1 MSDEAKPI
9 DGPHGAEEAKP
20 AGSAPVSSAPEPI
33 ALEPLPES
41 APPPPPPPPPKPTAT
56 TPITPATAFI
66 KPGMGS
72 AQNVAIAGG
81 VLLLVAVI
89 GSIWTSWNAGT
100 SWWANGLLTAYL
112 GIVHACT
119 GAAAAGFV
127 GYALGREIG
136 DVPLAA
142 ARMLLGVSLLLV
154 TTNVSLPAHP
164 ILVWACAIGL
174 YTIATLVLFRWEIAE
189 WAGVASV
196 HAIMWF
202 VMFLAA
208 KLQVAVAATPVK
220 PA

>member
-9 DGPHGAEEAKP
+9 EGQQGMDAA
-20 AGSAPVSSAPEPI
+20 AQPEPI
-33 ALEPLPES
+33 GLEPLPEPAAS
-41 APPPPPPPPPKPTAT
+41 PPPTSSPSAATPKPAASK
-56 TPITPATAFI
+56 PVVSGAAFI

-72 AQNVAIAGG
+72 AQNIAIAGG

-112 GIVHACT
+112 GVVHACT

-136 DVPLAA
+136 DIPLAA

-154 TTNVSLPAHP
+154 TLNVNLPAHA
-164 ILVWACAIGL
+164 ILVWVCAVGL
-174 YTIATLVLFRWEIAE
+174 YAIATLVLFRWEIAE

-196 HAIMWF
+196 HALMWF

-208 KLQVAVAATPVK
+208 KLQVAVAATAVK

>member
-9 DGPHGAEEAKP
+9 DVQPGDAAAAK
-20 AGSAPVSSAPEPI
+20 PEPI
-33 ALEPLPES
+33 GLEPLPEPMAS
-41 APPPPPPPPPKPTAT
+41 PPPPTPQPAAPKPAAT
-56 TPITPATAFI
+56 KPVGSSSAFI

-72 AQNVAIAGG
+72 AQNIAIAGG

-89 GSIWTSWNAGT
+89 GSVWTSWNAGT

-136 DVPLAA
+136 DIPLAA

-154 TTNVSLPAHP
+154 TTNVNLPAHP
-164 ILVWACAIGL
+164 ALIWVCAIGL

-189 WAGVASV
+189 WGGVASV
-196 HAIMWF
+196 HALMWF

-208 KLQVAVAATPVK
+208 KLQVAVAAAPVK

>member
-1 MSDEAKPI
+1 
-9 DGPHGAEEAKP
+9 
-20 AGSAPVSSAPEPI
+20 
-33 ALEPLPES
+33 
-41 APPPPPPPPPKPTAT
+41 
-56 TPITPATAFI
+56 
-66 KPGMGS
+66 MGS

-89 GSIWTSWNAGT
+89 GSIWTSWNAGS

-136 DVPLAA
+136 DIPLAA
-142 ARMLLGVSLLLV
+142 ARMLLGVALLLV
-154 TTNVSLPAHP
+154 AINIGLPAP
-164 ILVWACAIGL
+164 RFLVWVCAIGL

-196 HAIMWF
+196 HAITVL
-202 VMFLAA
+202 VMYLAA
-208 KLQVAVAATPVK
+208 SLQVAAAATTVK

>member
-1 MSDEAKPI
+1 MSDEAKPM
-9 DGPHGAEEAKP
+9 DEKQAAD
-20 AGSAPVSSAPEPI
+20 AAAPEPI
-33 ALEPLPES
+33 GLEPLQEPA
-41 APPPPPPPPPKPTAT
+41 APPPPPPPSAATPKPAASR
-56 TPITPATAFI
+56 PASSAAAFI

-72 AQNVAIAGG
+72 AQNIAIAGG

-89 GSIWTSWNAGT
+89 GSIWTSWNAGA

-112 GIVHACT
+112 GVVHACT

-136 DVPLAA
+136 DIPLAA
-142 ARMLLGVSLLLV
+142 ARMLMGVSLLLV
-154 TTNVSLPAHP
+154 TLNLNLPAHA
-164 ILVWACAIGL
+164 ILVWVCAVGL

-196 HAIMWF
+196 HALMWF

-208 KLQVAVAATPVK
+208 KLQVAVAATTVK

>member
-1 MSDEAKPI
+1 MSDEAKPM
-9 DGPHGAEEAKP
+9 DEKQGMDA
-20 AGSAPVSSAPEPI
+20 VQPEPI
-33 ALEPLPES
+33 GLEPLPE
-41 APPPPPPPPPKPTAT
+41 AVTPPPPPPASPPPPQTRGAS
-56 TPITPATAFI
+56 PRPVASAAAFI

-72 AQNVAIAGG
+72 AQHVAIAGG

-112 GIVHACT
+112 GVVHACT

-127 GYALGREIG
+127 GYALGREVG
-136 DVPLAA
+136 DIPLAA
-142 ARMLLGVSLLLV
+142 ARMLLGVALLLV

-164 ILVWACAIGL
+164 ILVWVCAVGL

-196 HAIMWF
+196 HALMWF

-208 KLQVAVAATPVK
+208 KLQVAVAAAPVK

>member
-9 DGPHGAEEAKP
+9 EGQQGMDAA
-20 AGSAPVSSAPEPI
+20 AQPEPI
-33 ALEPLPES
+33 GLEPLPEPA
-41 APPPPPPPPPKPTAT
+41 APPPPSPSPSAATPKPAAT
-56 TPITPATAFI
+56 KPSTPGTAFI

-72 AQNVAIAGG
+72 AQNIAIAGG

-112 GIVHACT
+112 GVVHACT

-136 DVPLAA
+136 DIPLAA

-154 TTNVSLPAHP
+154 TLNVNLPAHA
-164 ILVWACAIGL
+164 ILVWVCAVGL
-174 YTIATLVLFRWEIAE
+174 YAIATLVLFRWEIAE

-196 HAIMWF
+196 HALMWF

-208 KLQVAVAATPVK
+208 KLQVAVAATAVK

>member
-9 DGPHGAEEAKP
+9 EGQPGVDAA
-20 AGSAPVSSAPEPI
+20 ARPEPI
-33 ALEPLPES
+33 GLEPLPEPA
-41 APPPPPPPPPKPTAT
+41 APPPPPPPSAATPKPAASK
-56 TPITPATAFI
+56 PAVSATAFI

-89 GSIWTSWNAGT
+89 GSIWTSWNAGS

-136 DVPLAA
+136 DIPLAA
-142 ARMLLGVSLLLV
+142 ARMLLGVALLLV

-164 ILVWACAIGL
+164 ILVWVCAVGL

-196 HAIMWF
+196 HALMWF

>member
-1 MSDEAKPI
+1 MSDESKPTSGDSNTPPDAGVTPI
-9 DGPHGAEEAKP
+9 D
-20 AGSAPVSSAPEPI
+20 
-33 ALEPLPES
+33 LEPLPEPAAVPPP
-41 APPPPPPPPPKPTAT
+41 APPISASPPKPAAKPVSTA
-56 TPITPATAFI
+56 AFI

-81 VLLLVAVI
+81 VLLLVAVL
-89 GSIWTSWNAGT
+89 GSVWTSWNAGT

-127 GYALGREIG
+127 GYALGREVG
-136 DVPLAA
+136 DIPLAA
-142 ARMLLGVSLLLV
+142 ARMLLGVALLLV
-154 TTNVSLPAHP
+154 TINIGLPAHFL
-164 ILVWACAIGL
+164 LVWICAIGA

-189 WAGVASV
+189 WGGVASV
-196 HAIMWF
+196 HALMWF

-208 KLQVAVAATPVK
+208 KLQVAVAAVPVK